1 MEVGAEGDAVEE
13 GTLLAGGAEVEG
25 FGGGGHEDCGVVAED
40 AGEDHDY
47 GDGEED
53 PVAVVRVE
61 WLVTSLI
68 VVKDSGR
75 GGTYNNWG
83 SLWIVWIGTCAMV
96 VASSQGEIVLLW
108 NWVKCLAGDG
118 IKTAAMQCRRCAGA
132 SHRMPRLQ
140 GLRVRTAQEPCQKDG

>member
-13 GTLLAGGAEVEG
+13 GTLLTGGAEVEG

-53 PVAVVRVE
+53 PVAVVRVV

-75 GGTYNNWG
+75 GGHTITGDPYG
-83 SLWIVWIGTCAMV
+83 SSGLVLAPWLW
-96 VASSQGEIVLLW
+96 SL
-108 NWVKCLAGDG
+108 
-118 IKTAAMQCRRCAGA
+118 
-132 SHRMPRLQ
+132 HRAR
-140 GLRVRTAQEPCQKDG
+140 